1 MKRAFPVYDI
11 CKFSLTQEEDIIIKR
26 FAPYLKTLTKVH
38 FPHRHDFY
46 HLVFFTHGG
55 GGHSIDFEQFKIQPF
70 HVYFMV
76 PGQVH
81 DWSFEGEMD
90 GYVINFSTVFFQSF
104 LLNTHYLDQ
113 FSFFRG
119 NVSTCTLNIPE
130 AQQQR
135 AIEILEKAVQEEE
148 QAGKFR
154 QDILR
159 VLLLEFF
166 LLMSK
171 VNGDME
177 TSAVQENHSYTLVRN
192 FERLIEEHYLHQ
204 RLPKYYAE
212 QLCISPSHLNAICQ
226 DILGTSAG
234 ELIRNRIVLEAKR
247 MLVNLDLTVG
257 EIAYGLNF
265 TDNSYFGKFFK
276 NQTGMTPEVFRKKF

>member
-1 MKRAFPVYDI
+1 MKREFPVYDI

-55 GGHSIDFEQFKIQPF
+55 GGHSIDFEQFSIQPF

-81 DWSFEGEMD
+81 DWSFEGDMD
-90 GYVINFSTVFFQSF
+90 GYVINFSNEFFKSF
-104 LLNTHYLDQ
+104 LLNSHYLDQ

-119 NVSTCTLNIPE
+119 NVNSCTLNIPE
-130 AQQQR
+130 EHQER
-135 AIEILEKAVQEEE
+135 ACQILEKAVQEEE
-148 QAGKFR
+148 QEGKFR

-171 VNGDME
+171 VNGDAA
-177 TSAVQENHSYTLVRN
+177 TLPNQESHNYAILRN
-192 FERLIEEHYLHQ
+192 FERLIEEHYLQH
-204 RLPKYYAE
+204 RLPKQYAE
-212 QLCISPSHLNAICQ
+212 LLCISPSHLNAICQ
-226 DILGTSAG
+226 EQLGTSAG

-247 MLVNLDLTVG
+247 MLVNLDLTVT

-265 TDNSYFGKFFK
+265 SDNSYFCKFFK
-276 NQTGMTPEVFRKKF
+276 NQTGISPEVFRKKM